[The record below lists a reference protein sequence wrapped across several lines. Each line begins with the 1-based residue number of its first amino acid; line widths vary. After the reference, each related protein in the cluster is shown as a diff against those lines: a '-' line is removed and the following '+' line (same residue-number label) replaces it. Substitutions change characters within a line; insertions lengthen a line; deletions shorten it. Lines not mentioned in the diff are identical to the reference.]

1 MMIKREIIRLTI
13 MPVLIV
19 LSVCYAVNVTAQSNV
34 NTNNFL
40 IWGSGG
46 YSRISNDAP
55 ATNAVGN
62 AGGAVGAG
70 FEMHFKNNI
79 LLQTGLELSCL
90 TSRMNRQDTLLVVP
104 MIDTE
109 NNLYDGH
116 FAFQNTHDM
125 QQILNVGIPLMI
137 GYESPNG
144 LYFAVGG
151 KAMLNLGGQSR
162 ATTTVTS
169 TAYYENLIGYNNT
182 GILSNMINHGLFTET
197 RSVNSSLRLHA
208 IFSGSVEAGYTFG
221 KNPEDYSIK
230 NKPKIRLSMICD
242 YGFAPLAGIEKP
254 TSLFVNTSA
263 TGGFTPA
270 VSGYLLNNISSN
282 RLNILYVGLKV
293 TVLFGVKKYGCNCT
307 KE

>member
-1 MMIKREIIRLTI
+1 MIKREIIRLTI
-13 MPVLIV
+13 LPVLMM
-19 LSVCYAVNVTAQSNV
+19 LLVCYAVTVAAQSNV

-55 ATNAVGN
+55 AANAVGN

-70 FEMHFKNNI
+70 YEIHFKNNM

-90 TSRMNRQDTLLVVP
+90 TSKMKMKDTLLVVP

-109 NNLYDGH
+109 NDLYEGR

-125 QQILNVGIPLMI
+125 QKILNVGIPLMI

-151 KAMLNLGGQSR
+151 KAVLNIAGQSR
-162 ATTTVTS
+162 TTTTVTS
-169 TAYYENLIGYNNT
+169 TAYYDNLIGLNNT

-197 RSVNSSLRLHA
+197 RSVNSSLRLHT
-208 IFSGSVEAGYTFG
+208 IFSCSVEAGYTFG
-221 KNPEDYSIK
+221 KNAEEFSVK
-230 NKPKIRLSMICD
+230 NRPKIRLSMICD
-242 YGFAPLAGIEKP
+242 YGFAPVAEKDKP
-254 TSLFVNTSA
+254 VSLFVNTST

-270 VSGYLLNNISSN
+270 INGYLLNDISSN

-293 TVLFGVKKYGCNCT
+293 TVLFGVKKYGCNCA